1 MATRTSHA
9 CRARHSYR
17 ETEFADSESDVAV
30 YSPLARCGLR
40 PPRPARLLGM
50 TKAKS
55 PYPRA
60 GPLYKQIDHLRQQV
74 PDDSGLT

>member
-1 MATRTSHA
+1 
-9 CRARHSYR
+9 
-17 ETEFADSESDVAV
+17 
-30 YSPLARCGLR
+30 
-40 PPRPARLLGM
+40 M